1 MTNLWIL
8 TEEKPKRSVVVEI
21 LKKYSMEYNKM
32 TEFDAK
38 GILISPVFKEN
49 RYSFTC
55 EVYGVNIEGILNI
68 YLKIVSG
75 GSSFLDYLL
84 IEQDDEPNDGDCSNI
99 VMAFEETK
107 TSDDESRNTGVYQR
121 ASKFAFISAYSTTA
135 KTYMLYNDELNARE
149 NKKPSDTSIF
159 GTNMLLTLGV
169 EILGKSNLNWFKKY
183 ESIDELINAKN
194 SMRRPPA
201 GNVPI
206 LISKYDDRIEVS
218 GRLSKPAEVGNIGHD
233 PNIGALSL
241 IAKCLRKLGWDKKIV
256 ITQHGVSQKYIN
268 RTRGRN
274 KFLYICKLYGVIL
287 DGIIMPENYNLPE
300 KYWHYEKSSEKVTS
314 ILLHVLAENNGI
326 KEVYQNHAGCERGY
340 FYTKDKKAITLP
352 KKDSGGVENL
362 YIPDLILYDSLTD
375 TILLIEAKK
384 LSTLNKGLIEI
395 QHYDS
400 IENEYIRKYYPNA
413 KNLRYLTLF
422 GGNIREIP
430 HENVLIHMNSDGS
443 VLINKDAPNFIK
455 ELFEDNNKE
464 AISEE

>member
-1 MTNLWIL
+1 M
-8 TEEKPKRSVVVEI
+8 
-21 LKKYSMEYNKM
+21 
-32 TEFDAK
+32 
-38 GILISPVFKEN
+38 
-49 RYSFTC
+49 
-55 EVYGVNIEGILNI
+55 
-68 YLKIVSG
+68 
-75 GSSFLDYLL
+75 
-84 IEQDDEPNDGDCSNI
+84 
-99 VMAFEETK
+99 
-107 TSDDESRNTGVYQR
+107 
-121 ASKFAFISAYSTTA
+121 
-135 KTYMLYNDELNARE
+135 
-149 NKKPSDTSIF
+149 KKPSDTSIF

-287 DGIIMPENYNLPE
+287 DGIIMPENYDLPK